1 MMVLI
6 RVGGSGIGEKGE
18 GWFEIDLEVDLTQ
31 LGDRLEWQV
40 YEKKMPRMTSGF
52 WFEELSS

>member
-6 RVGGSGIGEKGE
+6 RVGGSGIGERGE
-18 GWFEIDLEVDLTQ
+18 GWFEIDLDLTQ

-40 YEKKMPRMTSGF
+40 YEKEMPRMTSGF

>member
-1 MMVLI
+1 MVLI
-6 RVGGSGIGEKGE
+6 QVGGSGIGEKGE

-40 YEKKMPRMTSGF
+40 YETEMPRMTSGF

>member
-6 RVGGSGIGEKGE
+6 RVGGSGIGERGE

-40 YEKKMPRMTSGF
+40 CEKEMPRMTSG
-52 WFEELSS
+52 LKN